1 MNSRERVLMALSHKE
16 PDRIPY
22 DLNGTNQTG
31 IHHIAYRKLLSFLR
45 VYDSKI
51 TICDPIQQLARVHE
65 NVLEDLRVDTKALYP
80 KSASGWELK
89 IEKNQEGKHFT
100 GPYGIGWRMNKG
112 GLYFDPTD
120 HPLVEGT
127 IRELNRHPFPDP
139 LDQSRVK
146 GLARAAK
153 GLHQKG
159 FSVHMVN
166 ISGGFFELP
175 FWLRGFEN
183 FYCDLAINTKYA
195 CSLMDKLLEI
205 EMGYWD
211 LVLSELGDYIDVA
224 LTANDLGGQNGPM
237 ISPAMYRKYVKPRQ
251 RKLNSFIK
259 KKKPS
264 IFIYFHSCGSIREL
278 LPDLIE
284 TGVDAINPVQVN
296 AANMDSKGLKRDFG
310 DALTFWG
317 GGCDTQRVLP
327 SGSIQE
333 VKDEVRRRIDDLAP
347 GGGFIFT
354 PVHNIQGDVP
364 PQNILAMW
372 ETLQEYG
379 KYRSSKC

>member
-22 DLNGTNQTG
+22 DLDGTNQTG
-31 IHHIAYRKLLSFLR
+31 IHHIAYRKLLSFFGI
-45 VYDSKI
+45 YDSKI
-51 TICDPIQQLARVHE
+51 AMCDPIQQLACVDE
-65 NVLEDLRVDTKALYP
+65 NMLEALRVDTRALYP
-80 KSASGWELK
+80 GGASGWELR
-89 IEKNQEGKHFT
+89 IEKNDEEKHFT
-100 GPYGIGWRMNKG
+100 GQYGIGWKMNEG

-120 HPLVEGT
+120 HPLIEGT
-127 IRELNRHPFPDP
+127 IGELNRHLFPDP
-139 LDQSRVK
+139 FDQSRVK
-146 GLARAAK
+146 GLRKIAK
-153 GLHQKG
+153 DLHQKE
-159 FSVHMVN
+159 FSVNMVN

-195 CSLMDKLLEI
+195 CFLMDKLLEI

-211 LVLSELGDYIDVA
+211 LVLSQLGDYIDVA

-237 ISPAMYRKYVKPRQ
+237 ISPDMYRKYVKPRQ
-251 RKLNSFIK
+251 KELNSFIK

-296 AANMDSKGLKRDFG
+296 AANMDTKGLKRDFG

-354 PVHNIQGDVP
+354 PVHNIQADVS

-379 KYRSSKC
+379 KY